1 VSGRA
6 HDGRVNDIEL
16 GRRFRALRHRRGWRQ
31 ADVGE
36 AAGLSQDL
44 VSLAECGHIA
54 ELSVRSLR
62 ALAGA
67 LDAELKMELW
77 FRGGE
82 VDRLLDEGHAAL
94 VDAVVGRLAAL
105 GWEVRPEVS
114 FAVYGERGSI
124 DVVAWHAESRTLLVV
139 EVKTELTS
147 VEATLRR
154 HDVKVRL
161 AAGVVRERFGW
172 QPARVARLLVLP
184 DGSTPRRQVARHD
197 AAMRS
202 AYPLRG
208 RALRLWLAGPTGS
221 VAGLAYMSFTNTDR
235 AGQRPTS
242 RRRVTVQRVGASSPN
257 SRTASAVGDRAPPIH
272 EPASSSATA
281 GRPRLTDHERG
292 S

>member
-1 VSGRA
+1 M
-6 HDGRVNDIEL
+6 NDIEL
-16 GRRFRALRHRRGWRQ
+16 GRRFRALRHRRGSRQ
-31 ADVGE
+31 ADVGG

-44 VSLAECGHIA
+44 VSLAECGHVA

-67 LDAELKMELW
+67 LDAELRMELW

-82 VDRLLDEGHAAL
+82 LDRLLDEGHAAL
-94 VDAVVGRLAAL
+94 VDAVVARLAAL

-124 DVVAWHAESRTLLVV
+124 DVIAWHAESRTLLVV

-147 VEATLRR
+147 VEETLRR

-184 DGSTPRRQVARHD
+184 DGTTARRQVARHD

-221 VAGLAYMSFTNTDR
+221 VAGLAYMSFTNRDR

-242 RRRVTVQRVGASSPN
+242 RRRVRVPRPEASMPGSPRPAPARDQTSTRARACFVFGGCQGPAPRRARAWLVGGGA
-257 SRTASAVGDRAPPIH
+257 
-272 EPASSSATA
+272 
-281 GRPRLTDHERG
+281 
-292 S
+292 